1 MKILSSILFLLFLS
15 ANTFTAKVIRII
27 DGDSIVIL
35 TSQNEKVYV
44 RLEGIDCPEKKQDF
58 GEQAKQA
65 TSGLCFGKMVRIEK
79 TGRDR
84 YGRMLANVYV
94 GNLCVNKELLRLGM
108 AWHFKKYN
116 HDPELAEL
124 ELKARKAKVGLWSRK
139 GALPPW
145 EKRKKKKA
153 KN

>member
-1 MKILSSILFLLFLS
+1 MFLLLLS

-44 RLEGIDCPEKKQDF
+44 RLEGIDCPERKQDF
-58 GEQAKQA
+58 GDKAKQA
-65 TSGLCFGKMVRIEK
+65 TSDLCFGKTVRVEK
-79 TGRDR
+79 TGSDR

-94 GNLCVNKELLRLGM
+94 GNLCINKELVRLGM
-108 AWHFKKYN
+108 AWHFNKYN

-139 GALPPW
+139 GAVSPW
-145 EKRKKKKA
+145 ESRRKKKA
-153 KN
+153 K